1 MALYFVL
8 KKSKRGLAQILTG
21 TYEYEVA
28 FQDPDNHSSLSY
40 LIASCTRGKKHE
52 FGTHRPRLGSK
63 NNSTVYITQNSMTC
77 NRIP

>member
-40 LIASCTRGKKHE
+40 SIASCTRGKNMNLVHI
-52 FGTHRPRLGSK
+52 GHAWVARI
-63 NNSTVYITQNSMTC
+63 TVQYTLP
-77 NRIP
+77 RIP